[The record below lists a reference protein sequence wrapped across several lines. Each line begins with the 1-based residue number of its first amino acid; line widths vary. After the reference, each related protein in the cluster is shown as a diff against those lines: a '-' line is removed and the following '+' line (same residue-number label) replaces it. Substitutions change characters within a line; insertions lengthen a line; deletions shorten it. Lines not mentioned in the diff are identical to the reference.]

1 MNTDLKNFVLPIAR
15 ALSATLFF
23 VLSVAFVSVPHS
35 LEQDPSDAQQL
46 THPTAPRGRCACP
59 RGGGAQGC
67 RAWGGPAGAD
77 GSPPPRAVRGRDAG
91 G

>member
-15 ALSATLFF
+15 AVSATLFF

-46 THPTAPRGRCACP
+46 THPVAPRHMT
-59 RGGGAQGC
+59 
-67 RAWGGPAGAD
+67 
-77 GSPPPRAVRGRDAG
+77 
-91 G
+91 